1 MYPGAVQPLL
11 VLCGVAVGVVLFL
24 VVRRPVLRRLAFR
37 QVLRR
42 PAESAL
48 VVIGSL
54 LGTTLIVASMVVGDS
69 LDRSVRQTAYDVL
82 GPVDETVRS
91 SSLALGDQIA
101 KALQPLRDDPRVD
114 GVLTIHGDQAAVVAG
129 TGSTARAEPRALAWD
144 LDFATASTFGGA
156 KGASGLDVPDP
167 GPGRVVINS
176 NLADSLGLE
185 RGDAVTFLMYGNQ
198 VPFVVDR
205 VVPSTGIAGF
215 GVGASVNRDAF
226 FSPGT
231 LALAA
236 SGVNRE
242 PQTITLVSNRGGV
255 ESGEKLTDQVTATM
269 KALLGGLP
277 SQGASLSQPK
287 HEVLAAAKAT
297 GDSLASLFL
306 FIASFSIIAGV
317 LLLVNIFVMLAD
329 ERKSQLGMLRAIG
342 MRRRRVTGEFAIE
355 GAVFGAVAS
364 VLGAV
369 LGVVVGRVVVIIAL
383 KILNSFSPGD
393 TRLAVAFAVRPA
405 SLING
410 MCAGF
415 LIAFVA
421 VVLTSVRIS
430 RTNIIA
436 AIRDL
441 EPARKGRPRRRVLVL
456 SAVLTALLAVGSV
469 PFVTQASSQGAMTYL
484 MPAAALAAA
493 WPLLR
498 LRLRPRVVTTL
509 VGGGTLLWGLAA
521 NIVCPHIYDRTSTAT
536 YVVMGTMLSFATV
549 LLLTEWQKEILKP
562 LQPLTSRS
570 SEGGL
575 AVRLAVAYPTA
586 RKFRT
591 GATLAMYCLVVLV
604 LVLLTQISA
613 IISAGVNNAVRDASG
628 GWTVRA
634 DYNVSTPLSSP
645 QDRLTSGALAGQVTK
660 VAPLVAAT
668 AVGSDPL
675 RRTAQPLPVL
685 AIGFPNEVANS
696 APKLQKRLTALGSDA
711 AVWNLVLS
719 DSRYVLIDGFY
730 GATGGPQGKTVEP
743 GDVVTLVD
751 PRTGNPSD
759 KVVAGLL
766 TDASM
771 FYGIDPGEYRYPVL
785 MSQTA
790 AYTTFGAGAHPESVL
805 LQTTSGTDLS
815 ALVTRLQSTYLAN
828 GLVARDVEA
837 SVRQAYAANT
847 QMFRLMQGYLALGLL
862 VGICGLGVVMIR
874 AVRER
879 RRTIGVLRALGFR
892 ARTVQWSFL
901 VESGFVALEGVV
913 IGTVLGV
920 VTTYLLYKN
929 SPTFGTLDAAFPVA
943 WTQIS
948 LTVLAALVASLL
960 VTLSPARRAAHIRPA
975 QAVRVVE

>member
-236 SGVNRE
+236 SGVTRE

-317 LLLVNIFVMLAD
+317 LLLVNIFVMLAE
-329 ERKSQLGMLRAIG
+329 ERKTQLGMLRAIG
-342 MRRRRVTGEFAIE
+342 M
-355 GAVFGAVAS
+355 
-364 VLGAV
+364 
-369 LGVVVGRVVVIIAL
+369 
-383 KILNSFSPGD
+383 K
-393 TRLAVAFAVRPA
+393 
-405 SLING
+405 
-410 MCAGF
+410 
-415 LIAFVA
+415 
-421 VVLTSVRIS
+421 
-430 RTNIIA
+430 
-436 AIRDL
+436 
-441 EPARKGRPRRRVLVL
+441 
-456 SAVLTALLAVGSV
+456 
-469 PFVTQASSQGAMTYL
+469 
-484 MPAAALAAA
+484 
-493 WPLLR
+493 
-498 LRLRPRVVTTL
+498 
-509 VGGGTLLWGLAA
+509 
-521 NIVCPHIYDRTSTAT
+521 
-536 YVVMGTMLSFATV
+536 
-549 LLLTEWQKEILKP
+549 
-562 LQPLTSRS
+562 RS
-570 SEGGL
+570 
-575 AVRLAVAYPTA
+575 
-586 RKFRT
+586 
-591 GATLAMYCLVVLV
+591 
-604 LVLLTQISA
+604 
-613 IISAGVNNAVRDASG
+613 
-628 GWTVRA
+628 
-634 DYNVSTPLSSP
+634 
-645 QDRLTSGALAGQVTK
+645 
-660 VAPLVAAT
+660 
-668 AVGSDPL
+668 
-675 RRTAQPLPVL
+675 
-685 AIGFPNEVANS
+685 
-696 APKLQKRLTALGSDA
+696 
-711 AVWNLVLS
+711 
-719 DSRYVLIDGFY
+719 
-730 GATGGPQGKTVEP
+730 
-743 GDVVTLVD
+743 
-751 PRTGNPSD
+751 
-759 KVVAGLL
+759 
-766 TDASM
+766 
-771 FYGIDPGEYRYPVL
+771 
-785 MSQTA
+785 
-790 AYTTFGAGAHPESVL
+790 
-805 LQTTSGTDLS
+805 
-815 ALVTRLQSTYLAN
+815 
-828 GLVARDVEA
+828 
-837 SVRQAYAANT
+837 
-847 QMFRLMQGYLALGLL
+847 
-862 VGICGLGVVMIR
+862 
-874 AVRER
+874 
-879 RRTIGVLRALGFR
+879 
-892 ARTVQWSFL
+892 
-901 VESGFVALEGVV
+901 
-913 IGTVLGV
+913 
-920 VTTYLLYKN
+920 
-929 SPTFGTLDAAFPVA
+929 
-943 WTQIS
+943 
-948 LTVLAALVASLL
+948 
-960 VTLSPARRAAHIRPA
+960 RRAG
-975 QAVRVVE
+975 